1 MSHDPTLGARRAR
14 WALSFCLTLIFTNT
28 NTDANNDVNTKKMT
42 GEPLEVR
49 SYKRKTW
56 LNL

>member
-49 SYKRKTW
+49 FYIKEEPG
-56 LNL
+56 